1 MVDTHIYDTYN
12 TLGVENVHLIQ
23 AEIKVPQSVL
33 FCVLIGA
40 SLWFRYAL
48 STFTA
53 ICFALASLCLLLI
66 FSLMPYLQ
74 KIEYIK
80 IENEYFPNYVMIQRE
95 WAVSFARYVRNVKI
109 AYRLA
114 VFLVVLGVIG
124 LIIVY

>member
-1 MVDTHIYDTYN
+1 M
-12 TLGVENVHLIQ
+12 HLVQ

-40 SLWFRYAL
+40 SLWFRYVL
-48 STFTA
+48 GIFTA

-74 KIEYIK
+74 KLEHTK

-95 WAVSFARYVRNVKI
+95 WAVSFARYVRNAKI
-109 AYRLA
+109 ACRLA
-114 VFLVVLGVIG
+114 VFLLVLGIIG
-124 LIIVY
+124 LIIAY